1 MTEPFKDAHIS
12 FEKQKTIN
20 ESKPPTENE
29 SPPAAQDAQKS
40 KMAAL
45 AASQAISDSKQYQ
58 APNSL
63 DLFALE
69 TRARRTIGELIR
81 PIIQELDSDR
91 RKVAEVSS
99 KQDRVNQRLMSIE
112 YILGLSETKPKIF
125 EDLEDKIANNKALI
139 AENANETSYRLELMQ
154 QTMSA
159 LDSDMKSCVAD
170 MKSLDSLIRMRDTET
185 AESNKAVE
193 LLKIKLNQE
202 TNRIEDMINNLGF
215 TFNNK
220 LTSFEA

>member
-1 MTEPFKDAHIS
+1 MRALATSPDLATKVKASSDQLVTEPFKDAHIS

-81 PIIQELDSDR
+81 PII
-91 RKVAEVSS
+91 
-99 KQDRVNQRLMSIE
+99 
-112 YILGLSETKPKIF
+112 
-125 EDLEDKIANNKALI
+125 
-139 AENANETSYRLELMQ
+139 
-154 QTMSA
+154 
-159 LDSDMKSCVAD
+159 
-170 MKSLDSLIRMRDTET
+170 
-185 AESNKAVE
+185 
-193 LLKIKLNQE
+193 
-202 TNRIEDMINNLGF
+202 
-215 TFNNK
+215 
-220 LTSFEA
+220 

>member
-1 MTEPFKDAHIS
+1 
-12 FEKQKTIN
+12 
-20 ESKPPTENE
+20 
-29 SPPAAQDAQKS
+29 
-40 KMAAL
+40 
-45 AASQAISDSKQYQ
+45 
-58 APNSL
+58 
-63 DLFALE
+63 
-69 TRARRTIGELIR
+69 
-81 PIIQELDSDR
+81 
-91 RKVAEVSS
+91 
-99 KQDRVNQRLMSIE
+99 MSIE